1 MTEKSK
7 TNARIGLEINWQ
19 QTSETATPIPQN
31 SSSDRLN
38 IGVFG
43 NFAGSKRL
51 QQPTRPIRVNIDN
64 IDTVLEQCQPQLTFA
79 NETITFTQL
88 EDFHPDSL
96 IARVPSLGKIYQYIT
111 EIRRDGRQ
119 APCFAEA
126 AGLLNE
132 IVLAPEETPGPEA
145 PEPADQS
152 SPFETLLG
160 AKTTASHT
168 PSERKP
174 DSTVNQLLR
183 DIIGDSI
190 QFPDAQAETVVNG
203 LTALLSEKLC
213 TFLHI
218 PEFQQLESLW
228 HGLHFLISELD
239 VEDPV
244 SVYLLNSSREVL
256 TEAVANSSQFH
267 QTELWQNVIESSG
280 ISWSFF
286 IATWNYASDDLESIR
301 HLGKWA
307 EAAQSFIVAGARP
320 QLVGLENLRGAFF
333 QDQLTFPQ
341 DETWQSLPTTSES
354 NHIGLALGRFLL
366 RAPYGKGSDPI
377 QSFAFEEAQPSMEHE
392 NYLWA
397 HPGFACAKA
406 WSEHFIEHESRDVP
420 IMARVDDLPYS
431 ADAQGQVPV
440 VECWMSETVMALIEQ
455 NRIIPLVSVK
465 NSTSLLVGGNKS
477 LSGKP
482 LSF

>member
-7 TNARIGLEINWQ
+7 TNAHMELEINWR
-19 QTSETATPIPQN
+19 QTSESTAPVPQD

-43 NFAGSKRL
+43 NFTGSKRP
-51 QQPTRPIRVNIDN
+51 QQPTRPILVDIDN
-64 IDTVLEQCQPQLTFA
+64 IDTVLEQFQPQLTFTD
-79 NETITFTQL
+79 ETITFTQL
-88 EDFHPDSL
+88 EDFHPDRL
-96 IARVPSLGKIYQYIT
+96 IAQVPSLGKIYQYIT

-119 APCFAEA
+119 ATCFVEA

-132 IVLAPEETPGPEA
+132 IVLAPEETPDPETPEA
-145 PEPADQS
+145 ADQS

-174 DSTVNQLLR
+174 DSAINQLLR

-190 QFPDAQAETVVNG
+190 QFPDAQSETVING
-203 LTALLSEKLC
+203 LTALLVEKLRSL
-213 TFLHI
+213 LHA

-228 HGLHFLISELD
+228 HGLHFLICELD

-244 SVYLLNSSREVL
+244 SVYLLNSSRETL
-256 TEAVANSSQFH
+256 SEAVADNHQFH

-280 ISWSFF
+280 INWSFF
-286 IATWNYASDDLESIR
+286 IATWYYTSDDLESIR

-307 EAAQSFIVAGARP
+307 EAAQSFIIAGARP
-320 QLVGLENLRGAFF
+320 QLIGLENLRGTLF
-333 QDQLTFPQ
+333 QDQLAFPQ
-341 DETWQSLPTTSES
+341 DDSWQSLPTTSES
-354 NHIGLALGRFLL
+354 NHIALALGRFLL
-366 RAPYGKGSDPI
+366 RASYGKDTDPI
-377 QSFAFEEAQPSMEHE
+377 QSFAFEEAEPLMEHE
-392 NYLWA
+392 HYLWA

-406 WSEHFIEHESRDVP
+406 WSEYFIEHESRDVP
-420 IMARVDDLPYS
+420 TMTRVNDLPYC
-431 ADAQGQVPV
+431 ADAQGQIPV
-440 VECWMSETVMALIEQ
+440 AECWMSETVMDLIEQ

-465 NSTSLLVGGNKS
+465 NSTSLLVGGNKC
-477 LSGKP
+477 LGEKP
-482 LSF
+482 LAF